1 MRRTFP
7 SWLPVLP
14 LDRIYAAGGASIVAL
29 AVHRSALARVA
40 SDHLPLRAAI
50 GWSAPHPR

>member
-1 MRRTFP
+1 
-7 SWLPVLP
+7 
-14 LDRIYAAGGASIVAL
+14 VAL

-50 GWSAPHPR
+50 GWSALHPR